1 MSSASLRRSGD
12 NRLVGELSVRL
23 LRGPADGKIIELDSP
38 LDAELTIKVRRRLGF
53 RIIESSAGSEP
64 IESTHT
70 RKTAELHR
78 YRLVQ
83 REPPTMEWVGRVEP

>member
-1 MSSASLRRSGD
+1 M
-12 NRLVGELSVRL
+12 GELSVRL
-23 LRGPADGKIIELDSP
+23 RHGPADGNIIELDSP
-38 LDAELTIKVRRRLGF
+38 LDEELTIKVQRRFGF
-53 RIIESSAGSEP
+53 RLVESFAGSEP
-64 IESTHT
+64 IESNHA